1 MTNGSTASDSVSII
15 LRSSQVLFPNKW
27 TICQQ
32 PGCKCTKSESLK
44 HSKAFSQKGGQ
55 SCAPDQIQPIFKWFP
70 MLSVGILQDPYL
82 EYLALTGG
90 NSFPLPASYYRT
102 VGAILLAIGL
112 ALLLGM
118 LSLLCCCCCL
128 IRHAVR
134 LNNGQPSGWATS
146 TIYNTAQA

>member
-1 MTNGSTASDSVSII
+1 MAAGAGCYVGANGFQPNQDVYLTNGSTASDSISII

-32 PGCKCTKSESLK
+32 PGCKVTKSESVK
-44 HSKAFSQKGGQ
+44 HSKASSLKGGQ

-70 MLSVGILQDPYL
+70 VLSVCILQDPYL

-102 VGAILLAIGL
+102 DGAIQ
-112 ALLLGM
+112 LGWP
-118 LSLLCCCCCL
+118 CCWACCPCYV
-128 IRHAVR
+128 A
-134 LNNGQPSGWATS
+134 A
-146 TIYNTAQA
+146 AA